1 MTALSFNLAFAA
13 TIATAADMFAWLL
26 LVLPGR
32 VHEGNPI
39 VHSMVAEGAAGARLL
54 LLVVL
59 WSLAIASDRI
69 GGRAVYPVRLMLT
82 AAIVVGVLGAA
93 STIASAAA

>member
-1 MTALSFNLAFAA
+1 MTYNLAFAA
-13 TIATAADMFAWLL
+13 TIATCADVASWLA

-69 GGRAVYPVRLMLT
+69 GGRAVYAVRLML
-82 AAIVVGVLGAA
+82 AVAIVVGVLGCA
-93 STIASAAA
+93 STIASAT